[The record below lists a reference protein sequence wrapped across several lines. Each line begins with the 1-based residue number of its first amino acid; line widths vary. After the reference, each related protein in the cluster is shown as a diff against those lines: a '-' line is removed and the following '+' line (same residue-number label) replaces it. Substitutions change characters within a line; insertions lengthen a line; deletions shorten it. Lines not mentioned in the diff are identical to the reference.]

1 MLRIFSRFAI
11 LLLIGTTIHAS
22 DFYVDPEHGDPA
34 NDGSAE
40 GPWRSLQD
48 LFTRGLIESRTWD
61 SLPYKRD
68 TRLVPKN
75 AGAPV
80 KAGDTI
86 WLRTGY
92 YGDLAIENYYN
103 KDCITIAAVDA
114 GAADLAPKT
123 DMAGTSRPEGRGVD
137 IGAYELPAE

>member
-1 MLRIFSRFAI
+1 MLQTSSRFAI
-11 LLLIGTTIHAS
+11 LLLTATSIHAA

-40 GPWRSLQD
+40 SPWRSLQEV
-48 LFTRGLIESRTWD
+48 FNRRLIESRTWD

-68 TRLVPKN
+68 TRLEPKN

-86 WLRTGY
+86 LLRSGY
-92 YGDLAIENYYN
+92 YGDLVIENYYN
-103 KDCITIAAVDA
+103 KNFITFAAVEEHK
-114 GAADLAPKT
+114 P
-123 DMAGTSRPEGRGVD
+123 RRRQR
-137 IGAYELPAE
+137 